1 MSSYE
6 YAHVDVFTCRRL
18 EGNGLAVVF
27 CPEAFP
33 APVTMLEIAR
43 EFKQFETIF
52 VSDVADG
59 AVEAR
64 IFTVDGELPFAGH
77 PLLGAAAA
85 LHARL
90 RPQEA
95 EMPLLFRLCA
105 KAVPTVSQRTPEG
118 FHVRMRQGAPLFL
131 EEVRRADY
139 AMLAEAHNLTPA
151 DLDPRLPIEVVSTG
165 LPYAL
170 IPVRGCLGRAR
181 ITIRDLEER
190 LAGYGASYS
199 YLFDSETLEART
211 WDNLGLVE
219 DSATGSAAGPLAAY
233 LCRHG
238 LLKEKQTVLIRQGR
252 YANRPGELH
261 AWMEDGEAY
270 VSGGVVS
277 FARGSFTL

>member
-1 MSSYE
+1 
-6 YAHVDVFTCRRL
+6 
-18 EGNGLAVVF
+18 
-27 CPEAFP
+27 
-33 APVTMLEIAR
+33 
-43 EFKQFETIF
+43 
-52 VSDVADG
+52 
-59 AVEAR
+59 
-64 IFTVDGELPFAGH
+64 
-77 PLLGAAAA
+77 
-85 LHARL
+85 
-90 RPQEA
+90 
-95 EMPLLFRLCA
+95 MPLLFRLCA

-233 LCRHG
+233 LCHHG

-270 VSGGVVS
+270 VSGGVVF